1 MFINISNLL
10 MILKSNRGGEHFTS
24 PKKFQHFHQSHL
36 TKKKTP
42 PKTRRHLKEFTSLII
57 IKPGYTYNAIKDC
70 MTANSSR
77 QKKIT
82 FEQVSTGIKI
92 TKMYK

>member
-42 PKTRRHLKEFTSLII
+42 QKTRRHLKEFTSLII
-57 IKPGYTYNAIKDC
+57 IKPGYTNNAIKDC
-70 MTANSSR
+70 MSANSSR
-77 QKKIT
+77 QKKQT